1 MELNE
6 FKARLKD
13 GRLGG
18 CFIFAGEEDYLKRH
32 YLSELRARTAGDEAF
47 RAFNHAVYEGA
58 EISFAALRDD
68 IEAPPMMSDTKLIEW
83 RYPVFDKMKESELK
97 LLEQTLELLEKYEYV
112 TLAFLVADGA
122 LELGTPKR
130 ESKFERRF
138 GKSIGI
144 LNFPTSSNAALISWL
159 KKHFDAEDVGV
170 TVSVLNALLFRS
182 GHSMS
187 VLSDE
192 VKKLC
197 AYAKANGKGEITEA
211 DVEAVASSTPECD
224 TFALANVVLERNKR
238 LAYAAL
244 EEMKSRRIDP
254 TVILGM
260 LARSY
265 AELCRVSNMLAD
277 GMDASDIQTATGI
290 NPYRLRL
297 CISAAKRF
305 TPEKLSNI
313 LDELVRVDTGAK
325 YGGVTGYTAIELFI
339 AKCV

>member
-32 YLSELRARTAGDEAF
+32 YLSELRARVAGDEAF
-47 RAFNHAVYEGA
+47 RAFNHAIHEGA
-58 EISFAALRDD
+58 EISFASLRDD
-68 IEAPPMMSDTKLIEW
+68 IESPPMMSDTKLIEW
-83 RYPVFDKMKESELK
+83 RYPVFDKMRESELG
-97 LLEQTLELLEKYEYV
+97 LLEATLDLLEKYEHV

-138 GKSIGI
+138 GKRIGI
-144 LNFPTSSNAALISWL
+144 LNFPVSSDAALISWL
-159 KKHFDAEDVGV
+159 KKHFDAEGIAV

-192 VKKLC
+192 VTKLS
-197 AYAKANGKGEITEA
+197 AYAKANGRREINER
-211 DVEAVASSTPECD
+211 DVEEVASSTPECD
-224 TFALANVVLERNKR
+224 TFALANAVLERNKR

-244 EEMKSRRIDP
+244 EEMKSRRVDP

-260 LARSY
+260 MARSY
-265 AELCRVSNMLAD
+265 SEMCAVSNMLAD
-277 GMDASDIQTATGI
+277 GMDAADIQAATRL
-290 NPYRLRL
+290 NPYRVRL
-297 CISAAKRF
+297 CISAAKKF

-313 LDELVRVDTGAK
+313 LAELVRVDTGAK